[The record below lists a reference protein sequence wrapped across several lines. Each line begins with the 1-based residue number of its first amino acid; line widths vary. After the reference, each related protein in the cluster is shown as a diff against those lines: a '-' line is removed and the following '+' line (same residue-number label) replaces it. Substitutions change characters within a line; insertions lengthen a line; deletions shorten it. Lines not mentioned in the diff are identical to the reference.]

1 MEGLEEEGDK
11 SHLSDLGCNSPSP
24 LAFLNLHVVLFCF
37 FMLTGCQSKFWLMLW
52 MEMVCSSAVR
62 KVVLNNNTECF

>member
-24 LAFLNLHVVLFCF
+24 LAFLNLRVVLFCF
-37 FMLTGCQSKFWLMLW
+37 VFLCLL
-52 MEMVCSSAVR
+52 VV
-62 KVVLNNNTECF
+62 KVSFGECYGWKWYVPVLCGK